1 MINKVKNK
9 RLEITLSKEDVTLL
23 DSLSNRF
30 NISKSETIRQALKI
44 FAAKRKHII
53 TLYYKESTEK
63 GTQEEVNQITQEED
77 KNWDKMLDELDK
89 SSPQVGTSPNQGT
102 TDK

>member
-1 MINKVKNK
+1 MINKNKNK

-63 GTQEEVNQITQEED
+63 VTEDDEGNRPLTPEENEE
-77 KNWDKMLDELDK
+77 WDKRLEELDQIK
-89 SSPQVGTSPNQGT
+89 
-102 TDK
+102 